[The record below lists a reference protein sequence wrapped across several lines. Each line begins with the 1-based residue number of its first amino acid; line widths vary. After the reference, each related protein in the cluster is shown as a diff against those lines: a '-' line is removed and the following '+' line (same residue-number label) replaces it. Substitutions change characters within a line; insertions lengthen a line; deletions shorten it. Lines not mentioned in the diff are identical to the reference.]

1 MPFDAGSP
9 PGIDRAA
16 KGPDP
21 PNEGLQPDRAKGPKD
36 VTSFGEAEPPQSIE
50 ENEACQT
57 KKSTF
62 VVLGKVYTLCQNT
75 TKFFRRFLA
84 EAQILK
90 CKCCRR
96 PGMEI

>member
-21 PNEGLQPDRAKGPKD
+21 PNEGLQPDRPKD
-36 VTSFGEAEPPQSIE
+36 DSRSGKMLPPNPSKKTKL
-50 ENEACQT
+50 CQRRNL
-57 KKSTF
+57 F
-62 VVLGKVYTLCQNT
+62 VVLLSTLCQNT
-75 TKFFRRFLA
+75 TKLFRRFLA

-96 PGMEI
+96 LGREI

>member
-21 PNEGLQPDRAKGPKD
+21 PNEGLQPDSEGL
-36 VTSFGEAEPPQSIE
+36 EPDDSRSGKMLNPNPSKE
-50 ENEACQT
+50 T
-57 KKSTF
+57 KLAQRRNLF
-62 VVLGKVYTLCQNT
+62 VSVYSVYTLCQNT
-75 TKFFRRFLA
+75 TKLFRRFLA